1 MEKAVSITVSGRVQ
15 QVGYRHY
22 TRLAAQDYDIKGKIE
37 NKADGSVYI
46 EAQGEEKNLQEF
58 IGFCK
63 KGPVWARVD
72 NIDIQPIDINELYT
86 TFES

>member
-1 MEKAVSITVSGRVQ
+1 MEKAVSITVTGRVQ

-37 NKADGSVYI
+37 NKADGTVYI

-58 IGFCK
+58 IDFCRR
-63 KGPVWARVD
+63 GPVWARVD
-72 NIDIQPIDINELYT
+72 NIDIQPIDVNEQYT

>member
-46 EAQGEEKNLQEF
+46 EAQGEEKTCKSLLIFARRVQCGLVSTISIFNL
-58 IGFCK
+58 
-63 KGPVWARVD
+63 
-72 NIDIQPIDINELYT
+72 
-86 TFES
+86 SM

>member
-58 IGFCK
+58 IDFCK

-72 NIDIQPIDINELYT
+72 NIDIQPIDVNEQYT
-86 TFES
+86 TFAS

>member
-37 NKADGSVYI
+37 NKADDSVYI

-58 IGFCK
+58 IDFCK

-72 NIDIQPIDINELYT
+72 NIDIQPIDVNEQYT

>member
-58 IGFCK
+58 IDFCK

-72 NIDIQPIDINELYT
+72 NIDIQPIDVNEQCT

>member
-58 IGFCK
+58 IDFCK
-63 KGPVWARVD
+63 KGPVWARVY
-72 NIDIQPIDINELYT
+72 NIDIQPIDVNEQYT